1 MRQAPNAT
9 FAFARL
15 RFAGNPPEPRAHLE
29 KETDVQPIPSQGS
42 QYIVKTIFE
51 WSGPGMA
58 AGLNVAGAI
67 RGASASSVEALQGT
81 AMQIIAASIDACCGL
96 VMEATKDVKGVQ
108 TLPRPSANFVAG
120 YIAHRVVG
128 FGQLAPS
135 SKVVFGSACAAVALD
150 VALCLAFPPAGVGIA
165 ICALGLAID
174 GWCVG
179 GAAANWQ
186 IAAGSP
192 VRHAQPPGLSRW
204 EGPSGVTQGF
214 RNPGEMQTKGVQV
227 LQKLQRDLPR
237 MTFYNFKPDPTAP
250 KIWY

>member
-1 MRQAPNAT
+1 M
-9 FAFARL
+9 
-15 RFAGNPPEPRAHLE
+15 
-29 KETDVQPIPSQGS
+29 QPIPSQGS

-51 WSGPGMA
+51 YSVPGMA

-67 RGASASSVEALQGT
+67 RGASASTVEASQGT

-96 VMEATKDVKGVQ
+96 VMEATKEVKGMQ

-135 SKVVFGSACAAVALD
+135 SKVVFGAACGAAALD

-174 GWCVG
+174 GWCAG
-179 GAAANWQ
+179 GALANWQ
-186 IAAGSP
+186 IAAGAP
-192 VRHAQPPGLSRW
+192 AWQAQPAGKSRW
-204 EGPSGVTQGF
+204 EGTRGVVQGF
-214 RNPGEMQTKGVQV
+214 RNPGETQTKGVQV

-237 MTFYNFKPDPTAP
+237 MTFYNFKPDPAVP

>member
-1 MRQAPNAT
+1 
-9 FAFARL
+9 
-15 RFAGNPPEPRAHLE
+15 
-29 KETDVQPIPSQGS
+29 
-42 QYIVKTIFE
+42 
-51 WSGPGMA
+51 MA
-58 AGLNVAGAI
+58 AGLNLAGAV

-96 VMEATKDVKGVQ
+96 VMEATREVKGVH

-135 SKVVFGSACAAVALD
+135 SKVVFGAACGAAALD

-174 GWCVG
+174 GWCAG
-179 GAAANWQ
+179 GALANWQ
-186 IAAGSP
+186 IADAASARQVQP
-192 VRHAQPPGLSRW
+192 VGHSRW
-204 EGPSGVTQGF
+204 DGITGAVQGF
-214 RNPGEMQTKGVQV
+214 RNPGEFQTKGVQL

-237 MTFYNFKPDPTAP
+237 MTFYNFKPDPAVP